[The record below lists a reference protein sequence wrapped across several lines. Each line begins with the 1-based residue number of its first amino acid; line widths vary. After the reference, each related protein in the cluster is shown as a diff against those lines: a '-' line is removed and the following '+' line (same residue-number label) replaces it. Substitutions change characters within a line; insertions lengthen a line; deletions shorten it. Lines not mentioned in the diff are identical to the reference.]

1 MGREKKNAMIRQHT
15 EKKQIS
21 PLIVLL
27 TFLMGAAAA
36 FAAFLGI
43 RASKDKKNAGRA
55 GSVGAAGRDS
65 MQEGRELNDLLRQLR
80 SEYERRDSLERD
92 IARSD
97 LKVYSVQ
104 TQKIKPYRPRKR
116 VSVKKVIGRS
126 VAVAVAVALVVTGLY
141 VMPYDSKM
149 LGSTVQAKSSFGG
162 IKQVVDEHNEKNP
175 FVILDIVPGKAYSAD
190 KKYEFSLGT
199 IGYLAPG
206 QSPIQQDLV
215 RIFTGEDKANF
226 YAFSARKA
234 LTDSVMGSGYE
245 GISYQEAYGGMGE
258 DLRSSMWSQIYD
270 PAEIASGG
278 DGQPPA
284 TYSTGELYAYVQRR
298 PDAEGADAGSL
309 PSLAGYNYDLIWPSN
324 GSIFGNAVMSSAA
337 AVGDVFTF
345 APDGEGKYQ
354 VFFEGPTMG
363 TSGYRPELLMSG
375 SYDEVILGGNYSDAT
390 GVYVVEN
397 GVYRY
402 ASTIGEMKGIPRPE
416 PEQPTD
422 PTPIDPEPTD
432 PTPTDPEPT
441 DPEPTDPEPTDP
453 TPTDPEPTDPEPT
466 DPTPIDPE
474 PTDPTPTDPEP
485 TDPTP
490 IDPEPTNPE
499 PTDPT
504 PTNPEQP
511 QPEQPQPEQPQVQSE
526 QQVQFASQTAGKW
539 HYYVEIMQ
547 PMNEGEPQPEQ
558 PAPEQPQPEQPEQPQ
573 PEPPA
578 PEPPQPEQ
586 PQPEP
591 PQPEPPQPEQPQPE
605 PSAPEPPQPEQPQ
618 PEPPEPEQPDSEQPQ
633 PEQPQPEPEQPEQQ
647 PALDLEEGTYCI
659 IKFTY
664 VETQQEELLY
674 QVKESSKFY
683 STEGQ
688 PRPYDTYHLE
698 RGVSQNGFNAALDT
712 ELNAVNPAVVG
723 SFRYVGDGK
732 GMYKLTK
739 AGSTQKVTE
748 LTGLQPIEREIEY
761 VNTQGAQ
768 EYYEIAAAGTSSYYI
783 EVQNAPVYIRCTSGK
798 DYLRKHVFNS
808 LKAQDNASDDFAIRV
823 NTVLAGDVTYEMVQ
837 EANLVYLEDGMGLY
851 FDQNTP
857 KGYIYTEEKGNA
869 DDGVGDI
876 SDTVIMSLLYGAVEE
891 SKPVIVDYGIVTNE
905 NDYADTKYQKL
916 AKVFLKQDLAAFY
929 NAMAK
934 SDDLA
939 NSALMNADKESTE
952 YPNKKDNDYHYVN
965 RNIYIVNGSTPLVA
979 DDFPDAIDKTA
990 ATAGFTEVL
999 AAIRAENVM
1008 LSDDEKIAEEV
1019 SKAMAVQYII
1029 NFSRGLVGEY
1039 KDLSILELQPTAN
1052 IEYDLH
1058 YDASADKERVVLY
1071 WRRQDQSG
1079 EGQQILRSSRKIQID
1094 RELCS
1099 VAAFN
1104 TSYEDINEAYNMI
1117 FIGLDGQRL
1126 YRELDKD
1133 NMLQTVYN
1141 DPDLNGKVYH
1151 RGDRVAGIDVRY
1163 DENDITVEKKN
1174 ALLDYL
1180 RAGYPI
1186 VVENDCFTGGSA
1198 RKAEAKDINTKYIA
1212 KDTQMYAFFEEAIAM
1227 RADQKDG
1234 EESDVG
1240 LYTIEDVHSSAMFA
1254 MQLKALRPK
1263 VELQRE
1269 NDAAPDGG
1277 ENGDEEQNEQIGMI
1291 PAEPVEDQPGV
1302 IRGTFAYRI
1311 SSDKTGD
1318 DRAYGRELDR
1328 HLYLDLNYDGIFAPE
1343 EEIAGYQH
1351 EQTADG
1357 GTISVDFNEI
1367 NSGIVPWKL
1376 EVADHGN
1383 QYRRAAT
1390 QGYFTITGNDKT
1402 KIRVLQILDDKKN
1415 DYANFEE
1422 QYKRVENSMLAYYL
1436 KAAEGRANIA
1446 WDIKTVEPSNGK
1458 DGLKEL
1464 LDKNPNYL
1472 SLWDVVV
1479 LGFGESRNP
1488 GEMVTTAV
1496 NDFVAAG
1503 GSVLLSSAGAA
1514 EETGRFG
1521 LSTAVLG
1528 QKDGKTYGKLGLHSP
1543 SQYRYKGI
1551 DAYMFNKTPSLFLDC
1566 INEGVIAQWPL
1577 QVNTRAQLGSAT
1589 KVSMPDYLLDIG
1601 EEGGTGQPRT
1611 TAWFTLLDT
1620 GASSDGSTA
1629 GGYSVS
1635 PRDGRNNYYVYS
1647 KGNVVYVG
1655 QSQYPY
1661 IYDKESGKGPEGDG
1675 LDECKIFVNALMA
1688 AYNGGVHRANV
1699 SIVAGFNGV
1708 NKVESVTIPY
1718 DVAFKEGEQS
1728 GDAKGGILG
1737 DTVDVYFR
1745 FTDNNIAVDKTTRA
1759 TFYYKNA
1766 GAAENATLL
1775 LPDGGI
1781 NGTDYTD
1788 FTARTPIWTVE
1799 NNRLVEVTDGS
1810 VVPGKVY
1817 RIKAPLEA
1825 MQAGEEEQ
1833 SQICVLLTNSY
1844 TRAGQIVE
1852 AFSLDSVSLNRAQ
1865 MFLLE

>member
-1 MGREKKNAMIRQHT
+1 MGKNKWNAASGQ
-15 EKKQIS
+15 KGDKNPIS
-21 PLIVLL
+21 LIVLL
-27 TFLMGAAAA
+27 LTFLAGAAAV
-36 FAAFLGI
+36 FAAVFGI
-43 RASKDKKNAGRA
+43 RASKDKKNARKT

-92 IARSD
+92 LARSD

-104 TQKIKPYRPRKR
+104 AQKIKPYRPRKR
-116 VSVKKVIGRS
+116 VSVKKVIGRMTAV
-126 VAVAVAVALVVTGLY
+126 VAAAALVVTGLY
-141 VMPYDSKM
+141 VMPYDSKAPA
-149 LGSTVQAKSSFGG
+149 STVQAKASFGG
-162 IKQVVDEHNEKNP
+162 IKQVVEEHNEKNP

-215 RIFTGEDKANF
+215 RIFTGEDKENF
-226 YAFSARKA
+226 YSFSARKA

-245 GISYQEAYGGMGE
+245 GIGYQEAYGGMGE

-270 PAEIASGG
+270 PAKVVPGE

-284 TYSTGELYAYVQRR
+284 TYSTGELYAYVDRR
-298 PDAEGADAGSL
+298 PDAEGADPNDL
-309 PSLAGYNYDLIWPSN
+309 PSLAGYNYDLIWPSS
-324 GSIFGNAVMSSAA
+324 GSIFGNAVMSSALA
-337 AVGDVFTF
+337 AGDVFTF
-345 APDGEGKYQ
+345 AADGEGEYQ
-354 VFFEGPTMG
+354 VFFEGPVMG
-363 TSGYRPELLMSG
+363 TSGYRPDLLMSG

-422 PTPIDPEPTD
+422 PEPTDPKPTD

-441 DPEPTDPEPTDP
+441 DPEPEQ
-453 TPTDPEPTDPEPT
+453 PTDPEPTDPEPT
-466 DPTPIDPE
+466 DPEQTDPEPTDPEPTDPE

-547 PMNEGEPQPEQ
+547 PMNEGEAQPEQPSPEQPQPEQPQPEQPQPEQPSPEQPQPEQPQPEQ
-558 PAPEQPQPEQPEQPQ
+558 PAPEQPQPEQPE
-573 PEPPA
+573 
-578 PEPPQPEQ
+578 
-586 PQPEP
+586 
-591 PQPEPPQPEQPQPE
+591 
-605 PSAPEPPQPEQPQ
+605 
-618 PEPPEPEQPDSEQPQ
+618 PEQPDSEQPQ
-633 PEQPQPEPEQPEQQ
+633 PEQPQPEQPEPEQPEQQ

-698 RGVSQNGFNAALDT
+698 RGVSQNDFNAALDT

-748 LTGLQPIEREIEY
+748 LTGLQPIEQEIEF
-761 VNTQGAQ
+761 VSMQNTAQEARDTQSAQ
-768 EYYEIAAAGTSSYYI
+768 EYYEIAAAGSSSYYI

-808 LKAQDNASDDFAIRV
+808 LKAQDNASDDFAIKV

-965 RNIYIVNGSTPLVA
+965 RNIYMVNGSTPLVA
-979 DDFPDAIDKTA
+979 DDFPDAMDKTA
-990 ATAGFTEVL
+990 ATSGFTEVL

-1008 LSDDEKIAEEV
+1008 LADDEKIAEEV

-1029 NFSRGLVGEY
+1029 NYSLGLIGEY

-1052 IEYDLH
+1052 PKSDL
-1058 YDASADKERVVLY
+1058 YRSANDDKKRVILY
-1071 WRRQDQSG
+1071 WEREDREG
-1079 EGQQILRSSRKIQID
+1079 GGQQILRSSKMIQTNVATT
-1094 RELCS
+1094 S

-1104 TSYEDINEAYNMI
+1104 TSYQDINETYNMI
-1117 FIGLDGQRL
+1117 FIGLDGQRFYHERDEEGIVVAAFNNEGL
-1126 YRELDKD
+1126 K
-1133 NMLQTVYN
+1133 
-1141 DPDLNGKVYH
+1141 GKVYH
-1151 RGDRVAGIDVRY
+1151 RGDYVPGGDGLKY
-1163 DENDITVEKKN
+1163 DENDITEQKKE

-1186 VVENDCFTGGSA
+1186 VVENDCFKGRSA
-1198 RKAEAKDINTKYIA
+1198 AKADEKDINTKYIA
-1212 KDTQMYAFFEEAIAM
+1212 SDTEMYAFFKEAIAL
-1227 RADQKDG
+1227 RKASQNENG
-1234 EESDVG
+1234 ESGIG

-1254 MQLKALRPK
+1254 MQLNALRPRI
-1263 VELQRE
+1263 ELQR
-1269 NDAAPDGG
+1269 NG
-1277 ENGDEEQNEQIGMI
+1277 ENNGSD
-1291 PAEPVEDQPGV
+1291 GV
-1302 IRGTFAYRI
+1302 TVSDIIATERVPENPDILRGTIEYRI
-1311 SSDKTGD
+1311 TSDRMGEDKTYNGS
-1318 DRAYGRELDR
+1318 LDR
-1328 HLYLDLNYDGIFAPE
+1328 HLYLDLNYDGVFTPE
-1343 EEIAGYQH
+1343 EEFAGYQY
-1351 EQTADG
+1351 EENG
-1357 GTISVDFNEI
+1357 EIGKISVDFNVI
-1367 NSGIVPWKL
+1367 HFGIVPWKL
-1376 EVADHGN
+1376 EVTDTN
-1383 QYRRAAT
+1383 NRYRRAQT
-1390 QGYFTITGNDKT
+1390 QGCFTISGSDQAKV
-1402 KIRVLQILDDKKN
+1402 RVLQILDDTQNRDKSFQKQ
-1415 DYANFEE
+1415 FEDID
-1422 QYKRVENSMLAYYL
+1422 NSTLAHYL
-1436 KAAEGRANIA
+1436 GGAEARLNMK
-1446 WDIKTVEPSNGK
+1446 WDIEAVTPADLADRIS
-1458 DGLKEL
+1458 
-1464 LDKNPNYL
+1464 KNANYL
-1472 SLWDVVV
+1472 LLWDVVA
-1479 LGFGESRNP
+1479 LGFGDSGNP
-1488 GEMVTTAV
+1488 GDVVTKAV
-1496 NDFVAAG
+1496 NAFVNEG
-1503 GSVLLSSAGAA
+1503 GSVIVSSAGSAA
-1514 EETGRFG
+1514 DKGRVG
-1521 LSTAVLG
+1521 LSAEVLG
-1528 QKDGKTYGKLGLHSP
+1528 QKNDLTYGRLSIGKGVKL
-1543 SQYRYKGI
+1543 RYEGMKTDMFENTVSLMLDRANDGAIAKWPYEI
-1551 DAYMFNKTPSLFLDC
+1551 D
-1566 INEGVIAQWPL
+1566 
-1577 QVNTRAQLGSAT
+1577 T
-1589 KVSMPDYLLDIG
+1589 KVELSNITEISAPDYLLDIG
-1601 EEGGTGQPRT
+1601 TVRNEGENRGGAYT
-1611 TAWFTLLDT
+1611 TAWFTLTDQET
-1620 GASSDGSTA
+1620 EDGFSS

-1655 QSQYPY
+1655 QSMYPY
-1661 IYDKESGKGPEGDG
+1661 YYEKGEDAPSEGDG
-1675 LDECKIFVNALMA
+1675 INECMIFVNALLA
-1688 AYNGGVHRANV
+1688 AYNGGIHRANV
-1699 SIVAGFNGV
+1699 SIVAGFNGAT
-1708 NKVESVTIPY
+1708 KVESVTVPF
-1718 DVAFKEGEQS
+1718 DVAFKE
-1728 GDAKGGILG
+1728 DMADTKGGILG

-1745 FTDNNIAVDKTTRA
+1745 FTDNNIAVDKTTKA

-1766 GAAENATLL
+1766 GAAADATLL
-1775 LPDGGI
+1775 LPNGGI

-1799 NNRLVEVTDGS
+1799 NNRLVEVTNGS

-1833 SQICVLLTNSY
+1833 SQICVLLTNNY

-1852 AFSLDSVSLNRAQ
+1852 AFSMDSVSLNRAQ

>member
-1 MGREKKNAMIRQHT
+1 
-15 EKKQIS
+15 
-21 PLIVLL
+21 
-27 TFLMGAAAA
+27 
-36 FAAFLGI
+36 
-43 RASKDKKNAGRA
+43 
-55 GSVGAAGRDS
+55 
-65 MQEGRELNDLLRQLR
+65 
-80 SEYERRDSLERD
+80 
-92 IARSD
+92 
-97 LKVYSVQ
+97 
-104 TQKIKPYRPRKR
+104 
-116 VSVKKVIGRS
+116 
-126 VAVAVAVALVVTGLY
+126 
-141 VMPYDSKM
+141 M
-149 LGSTVQAKSSFGG
+149 LS
-162 IKQVVDEHNEKNP
+162 
-175 FVILDIVPGKAYSAD
+175 
-190 KKYEFSLGT
+190 
-199 IGYLAPG
+199 
-206 QSPIQQDLV
+206 
-215 RIFTGEDKANF
+215 
-226 YAFSARKA
+226 
-234 LTDSVMGSGYE
+234 
-245 GISYQEAYGGMGE
+245 
-258 DLRSSMWSQIYD
+258 
-270 PAEIASGG
+270 
-278 DGQPPA
+278 
-284 TYSTGELYAYVQRR
+284 
-298 PDAEGADAGSL
+298 
-309 PSLAGYNYDLIWPSN
+309 
-324 GSIFGNAVMSSAA
+324 
-337 AVGDVFTF
+337 
-345 APDGEGKYQ
+345 
-354 VFFEGPTMG
+354 
-363 TSGYRPELLMSG
+363 
-375 SYDEVILGGNYSDAT
+375 
-390 GVYVVEN
+390 
-397 GVYRY
+397 
-402 ASTIGEMKGIPRPE
+402 
-416 PEQPTD
+416 
-422 PTPIDPEPTD
+422 
-432 PTPTDPEPT
+432 
-441 DPEPTDPEPTDP
+441 
-453 TPTDPEPTDPEPT
+453 
-466 DPTPIDPE
+466 
-474 PTDPTPTDPEP
+474 
-485 TDPTP
+485 
-490 IDPEPTNPE
+490 
-499 PTDPT
+499 
-504 PTNPEQP
+504 
-511 QPEQPQPEQPQVQSE
+511 
-526 QQVQFASQTAGKW
+526 
-539 HYYVEIMQ
+539 
-547 PMNEGEPQPEQ
+547 
-558 PAPEQPQPEQPEQPQ
+558 
-573 PEPPA
+573 
-578 PEPPQPEQ
+578 
-586 PQPEP
+586 
-591 PQPEPPQPEQPQPE
+591 
-605 PSAPEPPQPEQPQ
+605 
-618 PEPPEPEQPDSEQPQ
+618 
-633 PEQPQPEPEQPEQQ
+633 
-647 PALDLEEGTYCI
+647 LEEGTYCI
-659 IKFTY
+659 IKFDY
-664 VETQQEELLY
+664 VETEQEELLY
-674 QVKESSKFY
+674 QVKESGKFY
-683 STEGQ
+683 SMEGQ

-698 RGVSQNGFNAALDT
+698 KGVSQSGLNAASDT
-712 ELNAVNPAVVG
+712 ESNAVNPAVVG

-739 AGSTQKVTE
+739 AAAVQKTAE
-748 LTGLQPIEREIEY
+748 LTGLQPIEREFEL
-761 VNTQGAQ
+761 VGMQDAQEVQGTQVLQ
-768 EYYEIAAAGTSSYYI
+768 EYYEIAAASTSSHYI

-808 LKAQDNASDDFAIRV
+808 LKAQDNASDDFAIKV

-837 EANLVYLEDGMGLY
+837 EANLVYLEDGTGLY

-857 KGYIYTEEKGNA
+857 KGYIYTEKKGNA

-876 SDTVIMSLLYGAVEE
+876 SDAVITSLLYGAVEE
-891 SKPVIVDYGIVTNE
+891 SKPVIVDYGVVTNE
-905 NDYADTKYQKL
+905 NDYKDTKYQKL
-916 AKVFLKQDLAAFY
+916 AKVFLKQDLAAYY

-952 YPNKKDNDYHYVN
+952 YPNKKDNKYHYVN

-979 DDFPDAIDKTA
+979 DDFPDAMDKTA
-990 ATAGFTEVL
+990 ATSGFTEVL
-999 AAIRAENVM
+999 AAIKAENVM
-1008 LSDDEKIAEEV
+1008 LADDEKIAEEV

-1029 NFSRGLVGEY
+1029 NYSRGLVGDY
-1039 KDLSILELQPTAN
+1039 KNLSILELQPTAN
-1052 IEYDLH
+1052 IESDLH
-1058 YDASADKERVVLY
+1058 YEAPADKERVVLY
-1071 WRRQDQSG
+1071 WKRQDQSG
-1079 EGQQILRSSRKIQID
+1079 DGQQILRSSRKIKID
-1094 RELCS
+1094 KELHS

-1104 TSYEDINEAYNMI
+1104 TSHEDINEAYNMI

-1126 YRELDKD
+1126 YREPDKD

-1141 DPDLNGKVYH
+1141 DSDLNGKVYH
-1151 RGDRVAGIDVRY
+1151 RGDRVAGSDVRY
-1163 DENDITVEKKN
+1163 DENDITAEKKN

-1227 RADQKDG
+1227 RADQKDD

-1291 PAEPVEDQPGV
+1291 PAEPVEDRTGV
-1302 IRGTFAYRI
+1302 VRGTFAYRI
-1311 SSDKTGD
+1311 SSDRTGD
-1318 DRAYGRELDR
+1318 NKTYGRELDR

-1343 EEIAGYQH
+1343 EKIAGYQH

-1383 QYRRAAT
+1383 HYRRAAT

-1402 KIRVLQILDDKKN
+1402 KIRVLQILDDTKN

-1422 QYKRVENSMLAYYL
+1422 QYKRVENSVLAYYL
-1436 KAAEGRANIA
+1436 KTAEGRANIT
-1446 WDIKTVEPSNGK
+1446 WDIKTIEPSNGK

-1488 GEMVTTAV
+1488 GEPVTKAV
-1496 NDFVAAG
+1496 NEFIAAG
-1503 GSVLLSSAGAA
+1503 GSVLVSSAGAS

-1543 SQYRYKGI
+1543 SQYRYKGV
-1551 DAYMFNKTPSLFLDC
+1551 DAYMFNKTPSLFLDR
-1566 INEGVIAQWPL
+1566 INEGVITQWPL

-1601 EEGGTGQPRT
+1601 EEGSTGEGSGTGQPRT

-1620 GASSDGSTA
+1620 GVSSDGRTA

-1635 PRDGRNNYYVYS
+1635 PCDGRNNYYVYS

-1661 IYDKESGKGPEGDG
+1661 GYDKESGNEPEGDG

-1745 FTDNNIAVDKTTRA
+1745 FTDNNIAVDKTTKA

-1766 GAAENATLL
+1766 NAAEDATLL
-1775 LPDGGI
+1775 LPEGGI

-1825 MQAGEEEQ
+1825 MQVGEEEQ
-1833 SQICVLLTNSY
+1833 SQICVLLTNNY
-1844 TRAGQIVE
+1844 TRAGQSVE
-1852 AFSLDSVSLNRAQ
+1852 ALSMDSVSLNRAQ